1 MQNEVVLR
9 RASLQAAI
17 QRSQSALLRSQL
29 DDGSWDERSDV
40 GPISTAM
47 VLVAL
52 AWLGHLSRED
62 RAAGARWLRAQQRP
76 DGSFVGRPFAR
87 KGDLGTTAVA
97 RAALL
102 LDDTDESR
110 RAAADAHAFVERE
123 GGDDE
128 IVRRMATGDVSAIF
142 CALAG
147 QLDPKRIPDPH
158 LGWALIPGV
167 VEVAAS
173 RVHFGIVMGALMTS
187 LLGRRLRGDYGPN
200 GDDAGLFAR
209 EERSKAIELL
219 RLFQNADGSMNSNTV
234 QTALLLC
241 ALHAAGLSTDDG
253 PVKKGIDWML
263 ARRVDAPEG
272 LWFDVFA
279 SDVWSTAF
287 TIRALVRSGVAPG
300 DPRVER
306 AVRWL
311 LSRQLEND
319 QPWPNQRQRD
329 AVKHG
334 GWPFQTGN
342 ETMADADD
350 AGVVLSALGL
360 ALEKPRV
367 GPALDATLARDARA
381 SMTRARKWLGAMQNP
396 DGGWSAFVWGLP
408 ARPAGPIFTKNID
421 VPPDSPLA
429 AVRVM
434 IDPPRELGDPSTE
447 DLTGRVLHGLAA
459 AGARR
464 DDEEV
469 RRAVEFLRRHQTDDG
484 AFWGRWVV
492 NYLASTAYVL
502 SALDAIGEDPSQELV
517 KRGVAFLLAHQN
529 EDGGWG
535 ESIASYASPARA
547 GRGPSTCPL
556 TALVVC
562 ALVDQGRGD
571 GDAVRRGIAYLV
583 ARQRPDGTW
592 PNDDYVATNLPPD
605 GFYVYTGAARH
616 MPLEALGRYARR
628 HEPELVAP
636 RESWGRW
643 TSAVLDPARQ
653 QMDPLADAVVH
664 EIYETGQLPAIN
676 ALLRGIFEN
685 DDPIPPALPDRA
697 ERYFLET
704 QALPDWAESERIR
717 RAQAT
722 FADHG
727 VQVVFGL
734 FCSSLPQAYA
744 AANGALVLTETG
756 AMVGRVHERIFETA
770 QFLFDVLD
778 EGGLGP
784 EGRGIRSAQRVRL
797 MHAGVRKLIL
807 ESKKFPWDRD
817 KLGAP
822 INQEDLAGTLM
833 TFSVVTFDA
842 IHRLG
847 VEVTEEEGDD
857 WMHLWAVIGHFL
869 GVDRSLVPTGIEDAR
884 ALMDAIRE
892 RQWAES
898 PQGRKLSAALVAMMQ
913 EFFTRNHFKGL
924 TPTLVRFLA
933 GDQCA
938 DVIGVAP
945 SDWTRAFVSDTAH
958 VLDLLDHDARETLLE
973 KAIGLVGADVMK
985 AIIVFERSGKRA
997 PFRVPASLR
1006 KTVLP
1011 NE

>member
-1 MQNEVVLR
+1 M
-9 RASLQAAI
+9 
-17 QRSQSALLRSQL
+17 
-29 DDGSWDERSDV
+29 
-40 GPISTAM
+40 
-47 VLVAL
+47 
-52 AWLGHLSRED
+52 
-62 RAAGARWLRAQQRP
+62 
-76 DGSFVGRPFAR
+76 
-87 KGDLGTTAVA
+87 
-97 RAALL
+97 
-102 LDDTDESR
+102 
-110 RAAADAHAFVERE
+110 
-123 GGDDE
+123 
-128 IVRRMATGDVSAIF
+128 
-142 CALAG
+142 
-147 QLDPKRIPDPH
+147 
-158 LGWALIPGV
+158 
-167 VEVAAS
+167 
-173 RVHFGIVMGALMTS
+173 
-187 LLGRRLRGDYGPN
+187 
-200 GDDAGLFAR
+200 
-209 EERSKAIELL
+209 
-219 RLFQNADGSMNSNTV
+219 
-234 QTALLLC
+234 
-241 ALHAAGLSTDDG
+241 
-253 PVKKGIDWML
+253 
-263 ARRVDAPEG
+263 
-272 LWFDVFA
+272 
-279 SDVWSTAF
+279 
-287 TIRALVRSGVAPG
+287 
-300 DPRVER
+300 
-306 AVRWL
+306 
-311 LSRQLEND
+311 LSRQLEVD
-319 QPWPNQRQRD
+319 QPWPNQRRRD

-334 GWPFQTGN
+334 GWAFQTGN

-350 AGVVLSALGL
+350 AGIVLAALGL
-360 ALEKPRV
+360 TLETPRV
-367 GPALDATLARDARA
+367 GPAIDPALAREVRA
-381 SMTRARKWLGAMQNP
+381 SMTKGRAWIRAMQNP
-396 DGGWSAFVWGLP
+396 DGGWSSFVWGLP
-408 ARPAGPIFTKNID
+408 ARKPGPIFTKNVEVD
-421 VPPDSPLA
+421 PSSPLA
-429 AVRVM
+429 ALRVM

-447 DLTGRVLHGLAA
+447 DLTGRVLQGLAG

-464 DDEEV
+464 NDEV
-469 RRAVEFLRRHQTDDG
+469 VQRAVEFLRRHQTDEG

-502 SALDAIGEDPSQELV
+502 SALAAIGEDPEQELV
-517 KRGVAFLLAHQN
+517 KHAVAFLLTHQN
-529 EDGGWG
+529 ADGGWG
-535 ESIASYASPARA
+535 ESIASYTDATRA

-562 ALVDQGRGD
+562 ALVDHGRGD
-571 GDAVRRGIAYLV
+571 SEAVRRAIAYLV
-583 ARQRPDGTW
+583 RRQRPDGTW
-592 PNDDYVATNLPPD
+592 PNDDFLATNLPPD

-628 HEPELVAP
+628 HEPSLVRPPEA
-636 RESWGRW
+636 WGRW
-643 TSAVLDPARQ
+643 TSAILDPARQ
-653 QMDPLADAVVH
+653 RMDALADGVVD
-664 EIYETGQLPAIN
+664 EIYETGKLGAIN
-676 ALLRGIFEN
+676 GMLRRIFEN
-685 DDPIPPALPDRA
+685 DDPIPSALPDRA
-697 ERYFLET
+697 ERYFEET
-704 QALPDWAESERIR
+704 EALPPWADRVRIL
-717 RAQAT
+717 RAQST

-778 EGGLGP
+778 IGGLEP
-784 EGRGIRSAQRVRL
+784 KGRGIRAAQRVRL

-807 ESKKFPWDRD
+807 ASDRFPWDRP

-869 GVDRSLVPTGIEDAR
+869 GVDPELVPTGIEDAR

-913 EFFTRNHFKGL
+913 EFFTRNHFRGL

-945 SDWTRAFVSDTAH
+945 SDWTRAFVSETAH
-958 VLDLLDHDARETLLE
+958 ALDLIDHDARESLLE

-1006 KTVLP
+1006 KTLLP

>member
-1 MQNEVVLR
+1 MPSSPALSRN
-9 RASLQAAI
+9 ALQAAI

-29 DDGSWDERSDV
+29 PDGSWDERSDV
-40 GPISTAM
+40 GPVSTAM

-52 AWLGHLSRED
+52 DWLGHLSVAD
-62 RAAGARWLRAQQRP
+62 RAAGARWLRSQQRS

-87 KGDLGTTAVA
+87 RGDLGTTAVA
-97 RAALL
+97 RTALL
-102 LDDTDESR
+102 LDDAKESR
-110 RAAADAHAFVERE
+110 EAAARALAFVQKE

-128 IVRRMATGDVSAIF
+128 LVRRMGTGDVSAIF
-142 CALAG
+142 CALGG
-147 QLDPKRIPDPH
+147 QLDPRRIPDPH

-167 VEVAAS
+167 VEIAAT

-187 LLGRRLRGDYGPN
+187 LIGRRLRGDYGPDGN
-200 GDDAGLFAR
+200 EVGLLAR
-209 EERSKAIELL
+209 EERAKAIELL

-234 QTALLLC
+234 QSALLLC
-241 ALHAAGLSTDDG
+241 ALHAAGLGTG
-253 PVKKGIDWML
+253 EGAVKKGIDWL
-263 ARRVDAPEG
+263 LSRRVEAPEG
-272 LWFDVFA
+272 VWFDVFA

-287 TIRALVRSGVAPG
+287 TLRSLVRSGIAPG
-300 DPRVER
+300 DARIGR
-306 AVRWL
+306 AVEFL
-311 LSRQLEND
+311 LSRQLEVD

-334 GWPFQTGN
+334 GWAFQTGN

-360 ALEKPRV
+360 ALEKPRR
-367 GPALDATLARDARA
+367 GPALDPALARRIREA
-381 SMTRARKWLGAMQNP
+381 MTRARAWIRAMQNP

-408 ARPAGPIFTKNID
+408 ARPRGPIFTKNVD

-429 AVRVM
+429 ALGVM
-434 IDPPRELGDPSTE
+434 LHPPPELGDPSTE

-464 DDEEV
+464 GDDEV
-469 RRAVEFLRRHQTDDG
+469 KRAVDFLRRHQTDEG
-484 AFWGRWVV
+484 GFWGRWVV

-502 SALDAIGEDPSQELV
+502 SALDALGEDPQQELV
-517 KRGVAFLLAHQN
+517 KRGVAFLLSRQN
-529 EDGGWG
+529 ADGGWG
-535 ESIASYASPARA
+535 ESIESYADPKRA

-556 TALVVC
+556 TALVIC

-571 GDAVRRGIAYLV
+571 SDAVRRGIAYLV

-605 GFYVYTGAARH
+605 GFYVYAGAARH

-628 HEPELVAP
+628 HEPELTAP
-636 RESWGRW
+636 PESWGRW
-643 TSAVLDPARQ
+643 TSALLGPARER
-653 QMDPLADAVVH
+653 MDPLADGVVA
-664 EIYETGQLPAIN
+664 EIYESGQLDAIN
-676 ALLRGIFEN
+676 KMLRRIFEN
-685 DDPIPPALPDRA
+685 DDPIPTQLPDRA
-697 ERYFLET
+697 ERYFHET
-704 QALPDWAESERIR
+704 EALPPWADVKRIH
-717 RAQAT
+717 RAQQL

-734 FCSSLPQAYA
+734 FCSSLPQSYA

-778 EGGLGP
+778 VGGLDP
-784 EGRGIRSAQRVRL
+784 NGRGIRSAQRVRL

-807 ESKKFPWDRD
+807 ASTKMPWDRA

-833 TFSVVTFDA
+833 TFSIVTFDA
-842 IHRLG
+842 IRRLG
-847 VEVTEEEGDD
+847 VETTDEEGDD

-869 GVDRSLVPTGIEDAR
+869 GVDPSLVPNGLEDAR

-898 PQGRKLSAALVAMMQ
+898 PQGRKLAAALVGMMQ

-938 DVIGVAP
+938 DVLGVAP
-945 SDWTRAFVSDTAH
+945 SDWTRAFVSETAH
-958 VLDLLDHDARETLLE
+958 VLDWLDEDARETHLE

-985 AIIVFERSGKRA
+985 AIVVFERSGKRA
-997 PFRVPASLR
+997 PFRVPASLQ
-1006 KTVLP
+1006 KTLLP